1 MYGTVFCLFQNSPVI
16 GRIHGDDFIYTM
28 AVNIPVR
35 RSTSSDGSDLMLI
48 LSKNQSIPL
57 SLLGALQT
65 MDVRSRERR
74 SGAVTLSDR
83 PKVSGIQA
91 SSLACTFLVM
101 RPGDIRLF

>member
-1 MYGTVFCLFQNSPVI
+1 
-16 GRIHGDDFIYTM
+16 
-28 AVNIPVR
+28 
-35 RSTSSDGSDLMLI
+35 MLI

-91 SSLACTFLVM
+91 SSLAC
-101 RPGDIRLF
+101 